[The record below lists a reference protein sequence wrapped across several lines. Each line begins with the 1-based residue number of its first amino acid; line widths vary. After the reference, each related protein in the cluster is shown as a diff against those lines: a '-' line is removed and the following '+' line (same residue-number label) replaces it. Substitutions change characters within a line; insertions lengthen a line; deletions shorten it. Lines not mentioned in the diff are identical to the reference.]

1 LFRVRV
7 SARLACDRA
16 PGNHRVVD
24 HPTVSRQH
32 ATIKLEGED
41 YRLYDLG
48 SANGTF
54 VKDQRVRDP
63 ITLQDGEIVRFG
75 EVEFIFKRVSLG

>member
-1 LFRVRV
+1 MAIVESL
-7 SARLACDRA
+7 RA

-32 ATIKLEGED
+32 ATIKLEGEE
-41 YRLYDLG
+41 YRVYDLG
-48 SANGTF
+48 SGNGTF
-54 VKDQRVRDP
+54 VQDQRVRDP
-63 ITLQDGEIVRFG
+63 IVLQDGEMVRFG